1 MNLIQKAKAVLFN
14 SAHFQDIANVEA
26 LLQTD
31 ADEFL
36 VGNRSWANAA
46 SPTKRCLRTI
56 ELSTADQLKQYQGY
70 SSKYEYFINPTAL
83 RVIQVPRW
91 TTIHA
96 FAARNTFSLFQQIS
110 ALDLSWYGN
119 KSNPITRQECKNLVS
134 EMTAWIELP
143 SSEAAAIQVGS
154 DLGYVKE
161 LLEGISKFLT
171 KERFSHLDYVT
182 FEALRDDNRETEALE
197 NMADAYADAYWSA
210 SPED

>member
-1 MNLIQKAKAVLFN
+1 MNLIQKAKDVLFN
-14 SAHFQDIANVEA
+14 RNHHQDFASAEA
-26 LLQTD
+26 LLQAD

-46 SPTKRCLRTI
+46 SPTKKCLRTI
-56 ELSTADQLKQYQGY
+56 ELSTADQLKLYQGY
-70 SSKYEYFINPTAL
+70 SSKYEYFIDPKAL
-83 RVIQVPRW
+83 RVVQVPRW

-96 FAARNTFSLFQQIS
+96 FAARNTFSLFQQNS
-110 ALDLSWYGN
+110 AIDLSWYGS
-119 KSNPITRQECKNLVS
+119 KSNPITRQECKNLVA

-143 SSEAAAIQVGS
+143 SSEVAAIKVGS

-171 KERFSHLDYVT
+171 KERFSHLDYVS
-182 FEALRDDNRETEALE
+182 FEALGDDNREVEALE
-197 NMADAYADAYWSA
+197 KMADAYADAYWSA